1 VTRLLSFAR
10 CPLQYYYETVLGLPG
25 SDEYEAEDSRPK
37 TQDSRPERL
46 SAAARGKIVHR
57 FCESYDGSEA
67 WEPLLRRL
75 VDEEVV
81 TVEAGDLNAARDL
94 AFADV
99 KPLVEHYLNSA
110 LWQEVEQILWG
121 GKPGRVESE
130 VEFVYHTGT
139 MPLRGRMDKLII
151 SGDGQATIVDFK
163 TNRITPEQVE
173 EVAGEYELQM
183 RTYAL
188 AARRALRLK
197 EVRAELYF
205 LEPNVRFEIDQQRLD
220 ETQTA
225 QEIDELCQQI
235 LKVRQMQDAVARPS
249 PDRCR
254 RCRCFSFCP
263 SRAV

>member
-1 VTRLLSFAR
+1 
-10 CPLQYYYETVLGLPG
+10 
-25 SDEYEAEDSRPK
+25 
-37 TQDSRPERL
+37 
-46 SAAARGKIVHR
+46 
-57 FCESYDGSEA
+57 
-67 WEPLLRRL
+67 
-75 VDEEVV
+75 
-81 TVEAGDLNAARDL
+81 
-94 AFADV
+94 
-99 KPLVEHYLNSA
+99 
-110 LWQEVEQILWG
+110 
-121 GKPGRVESE
+121 
-130 VEFVYHTGT
+130 
-139 MPLRGRMDKLII
+139 MDKLIV

-163 TNRITPEQVE
+163 TNRITPDQVE

-205 LEPNVRFEIDQQRLD
+205 LEPDVRFEIDQQRLD